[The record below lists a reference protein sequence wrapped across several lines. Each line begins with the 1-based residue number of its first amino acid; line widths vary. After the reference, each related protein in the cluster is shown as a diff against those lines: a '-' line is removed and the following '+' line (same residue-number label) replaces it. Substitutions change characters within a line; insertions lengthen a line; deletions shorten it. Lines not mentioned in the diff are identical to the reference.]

1 MSKKINKKNL
11 EKLKIYFA
19 KIDIKTNHI
28 KTRGTG
34 TKPQT
39 S

>member
-11 EKLKIYFA
+11 DKLKIYFA

-28 KTRGTG
+28 KVRGTG
-34 TKPQT
+34 TK
-39 S
+39 SSAS

>member
-11 EKLKIYFA
+11 DKLKIYFA

-28 KTRGTG
+28 KIRNISA
-34 TKPQT
+34 KPST

>member
-11 EKLKIYFA
+11 DKLKIYFA
-19 KIDIKTNHI
+19 KIDTKANHSKI
-28 KTRGTG
+28 RGTS
-34 TKPQT
+34 TKPST

>member
-11 EKLKIYFA
+11 DKLKIYFA
-19 KIDIKTNHI
+19 KIDVKTNNI
-28 KTRGTG
+28 KVRGTS
-34 TKPQT
+34 TKPQA

>member
-28 KTRGTG
+28 KVRGTG
-34 TKPQT
+34 TKP
-39 S
+39 SAS

>member
-11 EKLKIYFA
+11 DKLKIYFA
-19 KIDIKTNHI
+19 KVDTKTNHI

-34 TKPQT
+34 TKP
-39 S
+39 SAS

>member
-11 EKLKIYFA
+11 DKLKIYFA
-19 KIDIKTNHI
+19 KIDTKTNNI
-28 KTRGTG
+28 KVRGTG
-34 TKPQT
+34 TKSQT

>member
-19 KIDIKTNHI
+19 KIDIKANNT
-28 KTRGTG
+28 KVRGTG

>member
-11 EKLKIYFA
+11 EKLKTYFA
-19 KIDIKTNHI
+19 KVDIKTNHT
-28 KTRGTG
+28 KVRGAS

>member
-11 EKLKIYFA
+11 DKLKIYFS
-19 KIDIKTNHI
+19 KIDVKTNHI

>member
-1 MSKKINKKNL
+1 MSKKTNKKNL
-11 EKLKIYFA
+11 DKLKIYFA
-19 KIDIKTNHI
+19 KVDIKTNHI

-34 TKPQT
+34 TKPST

>member
-11 EKLKIYFA
+11 DKLKIYFA
-19 KIDIKTNHI
+19 KVDTKTNNI
-28 KTRGTG
+28 KVRTISTN
-34 TKPQT
+34 PQT

>member
-11 EKLKIYFA
+11 DKLKIYFA
-19 KIDIKTNHI
+19 KVDTKTNHI
-28 KTRGTG
+28 KTRGTSV
-34 TKPQT
+34 KPST

>member
-11 EKLKIYFA
+11 EKLKTYFA
-19 KIDIKTNHI
+19 KIDTKANNIKV
-28 KTRGTG
+28 RGAS

>member
-11 EKLKIYFA
+11 DKLKIYFA

-28 KTRGTG
+28 KVRGTS
-34 TKPQT
+34 TKSST

>member
-28 KTRGTG
+28 KIRTIS
-34 TKPQT
+34 TKSQT

>member
-11 EKLKIYFA
+11 EKLKQYFA
-19 KIDIKTNHI
+19 KIDIKTNNSKI
-28 KTRGTG
+28 RGTG
-34 TKPQT
+34 TKSQT

>member
-19 KIDIKTNHI
+19 KIDSKANHI
-28 KTRGTG
+28 KVRGTG
-34 TKPQT
+34 VKP
-39 S
+39 SAS

>member
-19 KIDIKTNHI
+19 KVDTKTNNT
-28 KTRGTG
+28 KVRGAS